1 MGIALWAQPFGGK
14 LNPNLQWRLLSQGAF
29 TRLMRGGAALRAVK
43 IRRIGNHE
51 IKIFTPQRGWRGCDI
66 SCDNC
71 QFATVML
78 RVLGSQDR
86 GIRLNFNSGYFQA
99 WDTGR
104 QTQAGHA
111 NTAAKF

>member
-51 IKIFTPQRGWRGCDI
+51 IKVFTP
-66 SCDNC
+66 
-71 QFATVML
+71 
-78 RVLGSQDR
+78 
-86 GIRLNFNSGYFQA
+86 
-99 WDTGR
+99 
-104 QTQAGHA
+104 
-111 NTAAKF
+111 